1 MSALADEI
9 KAALREVLREELPRA
24 LSLLQPRSNE
34 DGYLSVQKAATLA
47 EVHPDTIRAWVKDGR
62 LVAHRAGCGLRI
74 RRDDLRRFL
83 EGGGPQKNRPTPEED
98 ADAILA
104 RRRLG

>member
-1 MSALADEI
+1 MSALAEEI

-24 LSLLQPRSNE
+24 LSLLQPRTDE
-34 DGYLSVQKAATLA
+34 DGYLSVQKAATLV

-62 LVAHRAGCGLRI
+62 LVAHRAGRELRI
-74 RRDDLRRFL
+74 RRDQLRRFL
-83 EGGGPQKNRPTPEED
+83 EGGGPQKNRPTPEEK
-98 ADAILA
+98 AAEILG